1 MSLHTKARVR
11 TKISY
16 YQLLLLLL
24 LLLSLIFLLLAAA
37 LTWSVVATHR
47 RKKPKKFAVIKDGNL
62 FLFQGAQKSTAYFKH
77 CEIQLVFRGMCT
89 LGCVS

>member
-1 MSLHTKARVR
+1 MSLHTTARVR

-37 LTWSVVATHR
+37 LSWSVVATQR
-47 RKKPKKFAVIKDGNL
+47 RKKPKKFAVIKGGNL

-77 CEIQLVFRGMCT
+77 CEIQLVFRGYIRMC
-89 LGCVS
+89 

>member
-1 MSLHTKARVR
+1 MSLHATARVR
-11 TKISY
+11 TKICY
-16 YQLLLLLL
+16 YRLLLLL

-37 LTWSVVATHR
+37 LTWSVVATQR

-62 FLFQGAQKSTAYFKH
+62 FLFQYAQKSTAYFKH
-77 CEIQLVFRGMCT
+77 CEIHLVFRGLHT